1 MRNHLIESMWTL
13 TNTYTPPIHIA
24 VFVNSAMHVLSF
36 IYWTHTQRHQCS
48 VLFLSSQRLKSIWNI
63 YIFFKSVFNQ
73 KINNISIFP
82 KCAFILSISF
92 TLFLFHFVWNI
103 EMRAS
108 NRSFELIGWFRQ
120 CFFIF
125 LTSKRFWHPHARCVR
140 LWMCVCV
147 IFFFFSCRSDEQTTW
162 QYSEVFDT
170 IFPLKIPYLLI
181 GGRYIRTQ
189 TVCKKKNTD
198 LENNMHTHTRTLD
211 DLFLCLF
218 QFFIRFLLVFC
229 FSLSTIICVFHLSSF
244 HSRYHLC
251 EFIL

>member
-1 MRNHLIESMWTL
+1 MWTL
-13 TNTYTPPIHIA
+13 TNTHTPPIHIA

-36 IYWTHTQRHQCS
+36 IYWIHTQRHQCS

-108 NRSFELIGWFRQ
+108 NRSFELIVWFRQ
-120 CFFIF
+120 CFYFSNF
-125 LTSKRFWHPHARCVR
+125 KTLLTSTCE
-140 LWMCVCV
+140 VCTV
-147 IFFFFSCRSDEQTTW
+147 MNVCMRYFFFLLVSFRRTNNVAIFWSIWHNFSAENTISFDRWSI
-162 QYSEVFDT
+162 YSNANCM
-170 IFPLKIPYLLI
+170 
-181 GGRYIRTQ
+181 Q
-189 TVCKKKNTD
+189 KKNTD

-218 QFFIRFLLVFC
+218 QFFIRFCWCFVFR
-229 FSLSTIICVFHLSSF
+229 FPQSFCVFHLSSF